1 MNKVNPGNKDFKFFI
16 EHWNISYLL
25 NSDHISWSLS
35 QCKIITTQRNQ
46 ILSETAD
53 KKHYFY
59 FVCRGLLAH
68 ISYVPFGKR
77 KIINLAYSGM
87 ALSSTIHLYSD
98 AQIPGELIA
107 LRSGAI
113 IAIPYTSLLAC
124 HPEDPA
130 ICALISR
137 LVHQQ
142 VRFLHKMRY
151 ICWSLYPSERYKL
164 FIKLLPDIDRCTT
177 QVEQANLL
185 GISRSCIQQQKR
197 KLLFQK

>member
-1 MNKVNPGNKDFKFFI
+1 MNKVNPDNRDFKFFI
-16 EHWNISYLL
+16 ENWNISYLL
-25 NSDHISWSLS
+25 SSDHISWSLS

-87 ALSSTIHLYSD
+87 ALSSTIHLYSE

-107 LRSGAI
+107 LRSGTI
-113 IAIPYTSLLAC
+113 IAIPYSSLLAC

-137 LVHQQ
+137 LVQQ
-142 VRFLHKMRY
+142 QIRFLHKMRY